1 MSDTHCMR
9 FGLTK
14 NLVLPLPEPPI
25 INTFLLRA
33 YAGFFGRLL
42 IVSRSVCVRI
52 TLLANT
58 GSIKGL
64 ISSGVP
70 HEAFCQVLF

>member
-1 MSDTHCMR
+1 MIL
-9 FGLTK
+9 GLQK
-14 NLVLPLPEPPI
+14 NRVLPLPEPPI

-42 IVSRSVCVRI
+42 IVSRSVCVKI